1 MKSDSYRSTR
11 GGWSR
16 IIEVSCE
23 KCEHLV
29 CKYQKDGPGPL
40 KRMYWDRIIDFM
52 LTKDK
57 FRCPHCKTL
66 LGIEIL
72 YEKESR
78 RAYRL
83 FQDSVKKKIIKS

>member
-1 MKSDSYRSTR
+1 
-11 GGWSR
+11 
-16 IIEVSCE
+16 
-23 KCEHLV
+23 
-29 CKYQKDGPGPL
+29 
-40 KRMYWDRIIDFM
+40 MYWDRIIDFM